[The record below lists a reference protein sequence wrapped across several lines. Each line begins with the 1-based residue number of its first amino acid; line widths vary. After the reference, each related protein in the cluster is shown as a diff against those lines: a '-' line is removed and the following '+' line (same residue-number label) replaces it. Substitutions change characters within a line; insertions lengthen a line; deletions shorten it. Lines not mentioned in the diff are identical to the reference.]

1 MGGELCG
8 QGFEV
13 GGDEGG
19 VIEDAGGAGGE
30 SSGVK
35 MRGWSAFNEA
45 VCGRGIMKEYNSKL
59 F

>member
-1 MGGELCG
+1 M
-8 QGFEV
+8 V